1 MLNLARVPLWRG
13 PGPNVDA
20 FPVPKIADVDVR
32 EGPHINE
39 MPGSINH
46 CTWPINYLGLPGLSV
61 PAGVSKSGLT
71 VGFQLVGWP
80 IAEAALFRIA
90 AAYERETGWPE
101 HMPSLPK

>member
-1 MLNLARVPLWRG
+1 MLNLARVALWRG
-13 PGPNVDA
+13 PGPNAGA

-32 EGPHINE
+32 DGPHMNE
-39 MPGSINH
+39 MSESINH

-61 PAGVSKSGLT
+61 PAGFSKSGLP
-71 VGFQLVGWP
+71 VGFQLVGRP

-90 AAYERETGWPE
+90 SAYERETGWPE